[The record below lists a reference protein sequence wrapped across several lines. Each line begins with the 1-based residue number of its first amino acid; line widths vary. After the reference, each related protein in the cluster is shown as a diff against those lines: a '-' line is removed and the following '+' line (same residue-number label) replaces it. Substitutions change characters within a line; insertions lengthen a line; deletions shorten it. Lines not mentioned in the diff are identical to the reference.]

1 MSTNARKRAYAI
13 AAAATT
19 AVLAAT
25 GIGIGMAVALDK
37 PSGSSPNPGAS
48 APPTSAT
55 PEPTPTDSPEP
66 ERKRTDPLT
75 GGKVSKNPVVAVKI
89 ENTAAARPQV
99 GLSQADIVFIQEVE
113 GAQTRLVAVYHTKF
127 PRRLG
132 PVRSARTTDARLLP
146 LFGKPGLVY
155 SGANA
160 RVQRRLE
167 AASLVPLYRS
177 TRDSRRAAPHNVF
190 VDLHAVESGER
201 LKAAT
206 SIGWTF
212 AKKNEAGG
220 AKADQAAVN
229 VGNDR
234 FDFGY
239 AGGEYTVRWRGQRYT
254 DGDTGKITK
263 ADNVVIMKV
272 QNRPDGNRDVAGSAS
287 VLSDTVGSGQVVIY
301 RDGRKIVGT
310 WKRSKVSGALRFRNA
325 DGELIALKPGKTWV
339 ALKG

>member
-1 MSTNARKRAYAI
+1 MSTNARKRAHSI

-19 AVLAAT
+19 AVLAGT
-25 GIGIGMAVALDK
+25 GIGIGVAVTLDR
-37 PSGSSPNPGAS
+37 PSGSSAPISSSSPENS
-48 APPTSAT
+48 AA
-55 PEPTPTDSPEP
+55 PEPAPTDSPEP
-66 ERKRTDPLT
+66 EKRTDPLT
-75 GGKVSKNPVVAVKI
+75 GGTMSKNPVIAVKI

-113 GAQTRLVAVYHTKF
+113 GAQTRLVAIYHTKF

-132 PVRSARTTDARLLP
+132 PVRSARTTDAQLLP
-146 LFGKPGLVY
+146 LFGRPGLVY

-167 AASLVPLYRS
+167 AASLVPLYRE
-177 TRDSRRAAPHNVF
+177 TRDNSRVAPHNVF
-190 VDLHAVESGER
+190 VDLRAIESGER
-201 LKAAT
+201 LKAAK
-206 SIGWTF
+206 SIGWIF
-212 AKKNEAGG
+212 AKKNDAGG
-220 AKADQAAVN
+220 TKADQVAVK

-239 AGGEYTVRWRGQRYT
+239 AGGEYTVRWRGQRYS
-254 DGDTGKITK
+254 DGDTGKVTK

-287 VLSDTVGSGQVVIY
+287 VLSDTVGEGQVVIY

-310 WKRSKVSGALRFRNA
+310 WKRSKVSGPLRFRDA
-325 DGELIALKPGKTWV
+325 DGERIALRPGHTWV

>member
-1 MSTNARKRAYAI
+1 MSTFVWKRAHTI
-13 AAAATT
+13 AAAATA
-19 AVLAAT
+19 AVVTAT
-25 GIGIGMAVALDK
+25 GIGIGVAVTLDR
-37 PSGSSPNPGAS
+37 PAGSSGPTSGAS
-48 APPTSAT
+48 ATTGT
-55 PEPTPTDSPEP
+55 PEPTADDSPEP
-66 ERKRTDPLT
+66 KPKRTDPLT
-75 GGKVSKNPVVAVKI
+75 GGKVSKNPVIAVKI

-113 GAQTRLVAVYHTKF
+113 GAQTRLVAVYHKKF

-167 AASLVPLYRS
+167 AASLVPIYRE
-177 TRDSRRAAPHNVF
+177 TRDSRRVAPHNVF
-190 VDLHAVESGER
+190 VDLASIERGER
-201 LKAAT
+201 LEAAT

-220 AKADQAAVN
+220 AKADKAAVN
-229 VGNDR
+229 IGNDR
-234 FDFGY
+234 FDFAY
-239 AGGEYTVRWRGQRYT
+239 AGGKYTVRWRGERYA

-272 QNRPDGNRDVAGSAS
+272 QNRPDGNADVLGSAS
-287 VLSDTVGSGQVVIY
+287 VVSETVGSGSVAIY
-301 RDGRKIVGT
+301 RDGRKITGT
-310 WKRSKVSGALRFRNA
+310 WKRSKVSGPLRFR
-325 DGELIALKPGKTWV
+325 DSDDQPIALKPGHTWV